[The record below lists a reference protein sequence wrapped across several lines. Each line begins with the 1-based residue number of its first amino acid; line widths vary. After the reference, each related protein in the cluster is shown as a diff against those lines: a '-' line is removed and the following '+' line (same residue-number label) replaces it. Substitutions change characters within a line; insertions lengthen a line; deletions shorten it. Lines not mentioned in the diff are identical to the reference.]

1 MGADF
6 PWLGGVHRWDEGQPE
21 VLVRGG
27 GFIVYECLQLPP
39 VVEGV
44 FWLSLQQ
51 HPPQAVSP
59 HRKSKGV
66 LEGSEGGQERVD
78 GVLVKDTIMCVGHP
92 MHDAITKHGITSVQ
106 RVVQ

>member
-6 PWLGGVHRWDEGQPE
+6 PWLGGVCRWDEGQPE

-39 VVEGV
+39 VVEGA

-51 HPPQAVSP
+51 HLPQAVLP
-59 HRKSKGV
+59 HRKSKGE
-66 LEGSEGGQERVD
+66 LEGGEGDQECVD
-78 GVLVKDTIMCVGHP
+78 GMPVKDTIMRVSHP

-106 RVVQ
+106 RVVR